1 MQISRAVIALCLMG
15 AVASAEG
22 VGSQAKVPGTPS
34 KVLGVT
40 TLWPVP
46 GGGFVT
52 LGGPALRRLVP
63 GAKEWETLQTVAG
76 DDLYRVAVDPSGAV
90 LAAWEK
96 DASIHLLVPA
106 TKKHLA
112 FPKPPPALPHLSIY
126 RVSDLVFLPGASA
139 ALMHFE
145 GELHGNTD
153 VHTVYRQPLT
163 EGAAPELLY
172 TVESGR
178 LLRLTAQAAVFVIP
192 KKPGQ
197 ECTQRSCS
205 PVQAVVA
212 YELGATGVT
221 QRVLVDGAE
230 RPIANANLVW
240 AEHDAAVTTLMLDV
254 GGQDRAVLRWRPGE
268 AKADVRPFPKEKV
281 VADRVIADGATGE
294 VLEAFGNE
302 GKLVLRRHAPDGTQ
316 TEQVI
321 PGIPNPADD
330 DLHLHGLGRRADGS
344 LWLQWGDFVVLLPQ
358 GKPPRAHS
366 LEPLLARRTEW
377 AGVDLYDP
385 SPEALWVGID
395 ARGRSFVRVS
405 FADLE
410 KSAKP
415 W

>member
-1 MQISRAVIALCLMG
+1 MPIGRVVIALSLAG
-15 AVASAEG
+15 ALASAEG
-22 VGSQAKVPGTPS
+22 VGSQTKTPSTPS
-34 KVLGVT
+34 KVVGAT

-63 GAKEWETLQTVAG
+63 GVKEWETLHTVAG

-96 DASIHLLVPA
+96 NASIHLLAPA
-106 TKKHLA
+106 TKKHLT
-112 FPKPPPALPHLSIY
+112 FPKPAPTLPHLSIY

-139 ALMHFE
+139 ALLHFE
-145 GELHGNTD
+145 GELNGNTD

-212 YELGATGVT
+212 YELGETGVT
-221 QRVLVDGAE
+221 KRVLVDGAE
-230 RPIANANLVW
+230 RRLANANLVW
-240 AEHDAAVTTLMLDV
+240 ADHDAAVTTLMLDV

-294 VLEAFGNE
+294 VLEALADG
-302 GKLVLRRHAPDGTQ
+302 GKLVLRRHAPDGGQ
-316 TEQVI
+316 TEQVL
-321 PGIPNPADD
+321 PPIPNPADED
-330 DLHLHGLGRRADGS
+330 QHVHGMGRRADGS
-344 LWLQWGDFVVLLPQ
+344 LWLQWGDFVVLLSP
-358 GKPPRAHS
+358 GRPPRAHS
-366 LEPLLARRTEW
+366 IEPLLGRRTEW
-377 AGVDLYDP
+377 AGADVYEA

-395 ARGRSFVRVS
+395 ARGRSFVRLS
-405 FADLE
+405 FADVE